1 VDPYTAAIKTLNLLS
16 KVVPIMFASLIL
28 SNALFSLPQFGRV
41 SDFMN
46 KVVGLSN
53 LKSGFAVASFL
64 IHPVVGVATL
74 SAMYKSGKLT
84 FEETAYST
92 ALSLLPRG
100 FRVAVL
106 FLAPVAVS
114 ILGVVGLYFVLL
126 DLLSRVVIFIILI
139 LLARVT
145 LGDGGDDDVTK
156 SDYSFNLKE
165 VLKVFLRTVA
175 VLSVSTFFTF
185 LIFQFGSSENAG
197 LLILFSGAMSTTAG
211 LSVAG
216 TMIHSGMM
224 DWRIA
229 VFLVYISRIIHVF
242 VESFRFSLP
251 IFTSFFGVRTGLK
264 LLAVHIVSNS
274 LSIALAALLFSVL
287 L

>member
-1 VDPYTAAIKTLNLLS
+1 MDPYVAATKTLDLLS
-16 KVVPIMFASLIL
+16 KIVPVMFVSLII

-46 KVVGLSN
+46 KVVSLSN

-84 FEETAYST
+84 FKETAYST

-100 FRVAVL
+100 FRAVVL
-106 FLAPVAVS
+106 FLAPVAIS
-114 ILGVVGLYFVLL
+114 ILGVIGLYFVLL
-126 DLLSRVVIFIILI
+126 DLLSRVVMFVLLIF
-139 LLARVT
+139 LARLT
-145 LGDGGDDDVTK
+145 LKDGGDDDITK

-175 VLSVSTFFTF
+175 VLSVSTYLTF
-185 LIFQFGSSENAG
+185 LVFQFGSHENAG

-224 DWRIA
+224 DWRVA
-229 VFLVYISRIIHVF
+229 VFLVYVSRIIHVF
-242 VESFRFSLP
+242 VESFRFSMP
-251 IFTSFFGVRTGLK
+251 MFTSFFGVRTGLK

-274 LSIALAALLFSVL
+274 LSIALAALLFLVL

>member
-1 VDPYTAAIKTLNLLS
+1 MDPYVAATKTLDLLS
-16 KVVPIMFASLIL
+16 KIVPIMFVSLII

-41 SDFMN
+41 SDFMS
-46 KVVGLSN
+46 KVVSLSN

-84 FEETAYST
+84 FKETAYST

-100 FRVAVL
+100 FRAVVL
-106 FLAPVAVS
+106 FLAPVAIS
-114 ILGVVGLYFVLL
+114 ILGVIGLYFVLL
-126 DLLSRVVIFIILI
+126 DLLSRVVMFVLLIF
-139 LLARVT
+139 LARLT
-145 LGDGGDDDVTK
+145 LKDGGDDDITK

-175 VLSVSTFFTF
+175 VLSVSTYLTF
-185 LIFQFGSSENAG
+185 LVFQFGSHENAG

-224 DWRIA
+224 DWRVA
-229 VFLVYISRIIHVF
+229 VFLVYVSRIIHVF
-242 VESFRFSLP
+242 VESFRFSMP
-251 IFTSFFGVRTGLK
+251 MFTSFFGVRTGLK

-274 LSIALAALLFSVL
+274 LSIALAALLFLVL

>member
-1 VDPYTAAIKTLNLLS
+1 MS
-16 KVVPIMFASLIL
+16 
-28 SNALFSLPQFGRV
+28 
-41 SDFMN
+41 
-46 KVVGLSN
+46 LSN

-74 SAMYKSGKLT
+74 SAMYKYGKLT
-84 FEETAYST
+84 FKETAYST

-100 FRVAVL
+100 FRAAIL
-106 FLAPVAVS
+106 FLAPVAIS
-114 ILGVVGLYFVLL
+114 ILGVIGLYFVLL
-126 DLLSRVVIFIILI
+126 DLLSRVVMFVLLIF
-139 LLARVT
+139 LARLT
-145 LGDGGDDDVTK
+145 LKDGGDDDITK

-175 VLSVSTFFTF
+175 VLSVSTYLTF
-185 LIFQFGSSENAG
+185 LVFQFGSHENAG

-224 DWRIA
+224 DWRVA
-229 VFLVYISRIIHVF
+229 VFLVYVSRIIHVF
-242 VESFRFSLP
+242 VESFRFSMP
-251 IFTSFFGVRTGLK
+251 MFTSFFGVRTGLK

-274 LSIALAALLFSVL
+274 LSIALAALLFLVL